1 MGQRLVITIEDKN
14 GLLAKAYYHWS
25 GYTHSGLAITN
36 IAVKHF
42 ESAVR
47 TATSAMAVQRIT
59 NANLTE
65 DDFAH
70 RTKVAIACHM
80 LFATNA
86 GLETTETSPEDEAF
100 KNMFPGC
107 NYVVGVNR
115 SDGLIAIT
123 ENGMHDLQIWSEA
136 DVIINIDTKS
146 VNVSGLFFGYDPTD
160 DENDNTSQRIE
171 LAENMNEL
179 SFEELPEF
187 TAKVVTAIKN
197 KIYSFTCNGDN
208 ISAIE

>member
-1 MGQRLVITIEDKN
+1 MGQRLVITIKDEN

-47 TATSAMAVQRIT
+47 TATSVMDIQRIT
-59 NANLTE
+59 NTNLTE
-65 DDFAH
+65 YDFMH
-70 RTKVAIACHM
+70 RTKVATACYM

-100 KNMFPGC
+100 KDMFPGC
-107 NYVVGVNR
+107 NYVVGVNK

-123 ENGMHDLQIWSEA
+123 ENGMHELQIWSEA

-146 VNVSGLFFGYDPTD
+146 VNVSGLFFEYDPTD
-160 DENDNTSQRIE
+160 DENENTLQKME
-171 LAENMNEL
+171 LTENMNEL
-179 SFEELPEF
+179 SFEVLPEF
-187 TAKVVTAIKN
+187 TAKVVNAIKN
-197 KIYSFTCNGDN
+197 KIYSFTCNDNN